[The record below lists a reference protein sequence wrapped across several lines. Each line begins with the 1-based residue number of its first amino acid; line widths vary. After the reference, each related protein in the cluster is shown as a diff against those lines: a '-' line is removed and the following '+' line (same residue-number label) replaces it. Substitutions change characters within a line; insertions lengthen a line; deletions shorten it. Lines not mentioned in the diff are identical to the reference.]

1 MGRVAAV
8 AAMSA
13 AFEPT
18 AVADALVNILAGAG
32 VAIVARANHRSDPRG
47 AVTRRIVFAL
57 SVISALFF
65 VRALDWLAGS
75 MALGRLASA
84 LAGVTPLV
92 GLLVV
97 EGLLRRHASAP
108 LKMAI
113 VTGGAL
119 VALSALVDWPAGG
132 VSGLEL
138 LVVVFG
144 GYAALTWLLLAR
156 DKASLTRIENRS
168 IRRLLGAVAF
178 LLPLILT
185 DFRSVFP
192 FVPVRLGALGVLILL
207 YVSFSATGLS
217 APGRA
222 RALGLLG
229 FLAIASCFAFG
240 FAAIQDTDYDALAKV
255 TAVGFAGLV
264 LAGLLSEELGARSER
279 ARPPSPLLRAMDRD
293 GFEAAFRLD
302 PILQDAKILD
312 AAELADV
319 DDPRL
324 HALLARLP
332 VLRRRDAPWG
342 LDPRD
347 GGVERALSL
356 LMSHDAS
363 HLLRLRARPLRL
375 VAFTVSAIASDPRT
389 EAEIDL
395 AQRLGETLNDQPGD
409 AGCGEGA

>member
-1 MGRVAAV
+1 MGRLEAM

-47 AVTRRIVFAL
+47 AVTRRIIFAL

-65 VRALDWLAGS
+65 VRALDWLSGS
-75 MALGRLASA
+75 MALSRLAST

-97 EGLLRRHASAP
+97 EGLLRRHAPASF
-108 LKMAI
+108 KMAI
-113 VTGGAL
+113 VGAAGL

-132 VSGLEL
+132 VSGIEL

-144 GYAALTWLLLAR
+144 GYAALTGLLLAR
-156 DKASLTRIENRS
+156 DKTGLTRIENRT

-222 RALGLLG
+222 RVLSLLG
-229 FLAIASCFAFG
+229 FLAIATCFAFG
-240 FAAIQDTDYDALAKV
+240 YSAVQDADVDALSKV
-255 TAVGFAGLV
+255 AAVGFAGLV

-279 ARPPSPLLRAMDRD
+279 SRPTSPLLRARDRD
-293 GFEAAFRLD
+293 AFEAAFRLD
-302 PILQDAKILD
+302 PILQDARIFD

-324 HALLARLP
+324 HALLARFP

-342 LDPRD
+342 LDPHD

-356 LMSHDAS
+356 LMSHEAS
-363 HLLRLRARPLRL
+363 HLLRLRARPMRL
-375 VAFTVSAIASDPRT
+375 VAFTVPAIASDPRT

-395 AQRLGETLNDQPGD
+395 AQRLGETLNEQSDD
-409 AGCGEGA
+409 AGYGAGT